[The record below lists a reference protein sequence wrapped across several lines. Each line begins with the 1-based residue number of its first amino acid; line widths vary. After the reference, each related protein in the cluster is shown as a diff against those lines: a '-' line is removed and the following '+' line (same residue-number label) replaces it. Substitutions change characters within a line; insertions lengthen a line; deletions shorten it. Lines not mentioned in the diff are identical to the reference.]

1 MRGSVCLSI
10 FVLLASLCF
19 SNVSHAQGLLEVL
32 FGGAQHQTESQGRY
46 ADREQRR
53 TYHSAHAHGVESRH
67 QRWMHTASRSR
78 LSRHAILAMR
88 RGNPIPAAGQLSYAA
103 TQGSA
108 AKALAGDQCCSSAQE
123 AIAKVIRDDPTLRSG
138 DAYMTSDGLRVFDA
152 ERRDDQKFV
161 PVDQADKIGRDLKA
175 RLAELEKKRPPVTA
189 AAPAPKS
196 RISSASGPH
205 EPTGASEQKPM
216 KPEKERLIKTSAGK
230 TIRLV
235 GGFAN

>member
-10 FVLLASLCF
+10 FVLLVSLCF
-19 SNVSHAQGLLEVL
+19 SNVSQAQGLLEVL

-46 ADREQRR
+46 ADREQRGA
-53 TYHSAHAHGVESRH
+53 YHSAHARRVESRH
-67 QRWMHTASRSR
+67 QRWIRAASRSR
-78 LSRHAILAMR
+78 LSRHAILAMG
-88 RGNPIPAAGQLSYAA
+88 RGNPAPAGGQLGYAA

-108 AKALAGDQCCSSAQE
+108 AKALAGDQCCSSARE

-138 DAYMTSDGLRVFDA
+138 DAYMTSDGLRVFDS

-161 PVDQADKIGRDLKA
+161 PVDQAHKIGRDLKA
-175 RLAELEKKRPPVTA
+175 RLTELEKKRPSDT
-189 AAPAPKS
+189 APKS
-196 RISSASGPH
+196 RIAAASGPH
-205 EPTGASEQKPM
+205 DSTGALAQNQM
-216 KPEKERLIKTSAGK
+216 KPEKEHLITTSEGK